1 MIKQFNKDSKLV
13 NMCYIDKYI
22 LKRLVWNFRKNVTVT
37 FAYLFFLGA
46 LKDILQ
52 HKIGQYKGMKRKMK
66 KKTKQNKT
74 KQNKQK
80 PKNTDK
86 LKIHEKQKY

>member
-1 MIKQFNKDSKLV
+1 LSLQTEEVKKKTKQ
-13 NMCYIDKYI
+13 
-22 LKRLVWNFRKNVTVT
+22 
-37 FAYLFFLGA
+37 
-46 LKDILQ
+46 
-52 HKIGQYKGMKRKMK
+52 
-66 KKTKQNKT
+66 KTKQNKT